1 MITPSSGSTP
11 IWRWLVS
18 HVATWCLVACF
29 ANVTLAAHQFH
40 ATTAELEWNGESGWF
55 EVSLKLPGLVI
66 EDELSRLQQR
76 RINLETTPDGEQLL
90 QDYVRSRFQL
100 TAGNHESCEF
110 QWIGMEVD
118 VRHVWVYF
126 EIRPGQ
132 PAVATPDPA
141 SDPASNATQ
150 PPPISSIRTTNTTAA
165 DVKSLP
171 FQDLKVTCRLLET
184 RTDQVNLV
192 NARCSNH
199 RAALH
204 LTAEQPEGVLD
215 FTTNPAAL
223 LPRGWSIERTE
234 NPPSVQ
240 PNELQ
245 R

>member
-1 MITPSSGSTP
+1 MITPSTDSAP
-11 IWRWLVS
+11 AWRWLVTQA
-18 HVATWCLVACF
+18 VTWCLVACF
-29 ANVTLAAHQFH
+29 ANVTLAAHPFH
-40 ATTAELEWNGESGWF
+40 ATAAELEWNGESGWF

-76 RINLETTPDGEQLL
+76 RINLETAPDGEQLL
-90 QDYVRSRFQL
+90 QDYVKSRFQL
-100 TAGNHESCEF
+100 SAGNHETCEF
-110 QWIGMEVD
+110 QWIGMEVE

-141 SDPASNATQ
+141 SAAASKAPQ
-150 PPPISSIRTTNTTAA
+150 PPANSSIRPTNAPNGDLKT
-165 DVKSLP
+165 LP

-192 NARCSNH
+192 NARCGSH

-204 LTAEQPEGVLD
+204 LTAEQPEGLLD
-215 FTTNPAAL
+215 FTATPAAL
-223 LPRGWSIERTE
+223 LHRGRSFERTE

-240 PNELQ
+240 PSELP